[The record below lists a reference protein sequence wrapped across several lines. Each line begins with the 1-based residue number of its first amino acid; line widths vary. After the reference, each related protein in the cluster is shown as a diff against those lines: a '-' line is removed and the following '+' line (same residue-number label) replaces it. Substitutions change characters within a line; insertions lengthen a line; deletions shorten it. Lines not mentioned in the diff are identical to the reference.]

1 MAFFHKLKGSELS
14 TRTEIRGRIAQ
25 YRLKEYLSGNAL
37 EHVWKTQ
44 ERAHG
49 QEEL

>member
-1 MAFFHKLKGSELS
+1 MALFHKLKGSELS
-14 TRTEIRGRIAQ
+14 TRTKIRGRMTQ
-25 YRLKEYLSGNAL
+25 YRFKKYLSGNAL
-37 EHVWKTQ
+37 EHDWKTK